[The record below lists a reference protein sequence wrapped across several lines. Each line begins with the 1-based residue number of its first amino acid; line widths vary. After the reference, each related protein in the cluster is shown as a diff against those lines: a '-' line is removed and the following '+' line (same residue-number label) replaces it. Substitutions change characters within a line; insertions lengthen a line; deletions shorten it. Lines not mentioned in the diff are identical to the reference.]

1 MGIDC
6 EDFLL
11 IFFFPS
17 IYLIYVCN
25 SLQQQITGVFRPY
38 VTSSFNLHSLTA
50 TTGIVSNLVS
60 GLARLPLSKILDVWG
75 RAEGFCIMVF
85 MLTVGLVMMAACD
98 SVETFCAAQVFYWVG
113 YTGITYVLAVVI
125 ADTTKLRNRGLM
137 FGIANTPFIFT
148 TWAGGPA
155 AESFLAG
162 PGWRWGFG
170 SFAIISPFIYMS
182 LPILFWITTRKANA
196 KGMIK
201 PRAASGRTVLQSI
214 WFYTVELD
222 LFGLLLICAGLS
234 LFLLTASIYSYQEKQ
249 WESPLIICF
258 LVFGILLLI
267 MFGIWEKFFAP
278 KCFLPMAMLFDRT
291 VFGSCIYA
299 ALAFASFYIWNSYF
313 FSFLVVVNNQTVTH
327 ASYIT
332 NIYSIGSCFWA
343 VIVGLLIRYTGRFK
357 WLPLY
362 FGCPIS
368 VLGVALMVVFR
379 QPNVNIGYIIMCQIF
394 IAFGGGTTVIVQQLA
409 ATAAVDHSSVA
420 VVLAIQY
427 AFANVGGAIGQSLAS
442 AIWTGVFPDRLQKY
456 LPEESIGN
464 ISSIYG
470 DMTVQ
475 SSYPI
480 DSPTRQAI
488 MRAYGDAQR
497 HMLIG
502 GACFLAV
509 GWFFILIWRDI
520 SVRHNK
526 QTKGNV
532 L

>member
-1 MGIDC
+1 MLEGTKTNS
-6 EDFLL
+6 FVR
-11 IFFFPS
+11 S
-17 IYLIYVCN
+17 IYLIYVCD

-38 VTSSFNLHSLTA
+38 VTSNFNLHSLTA
-50 TTGIVSNLVS
+50 TTGILSNLIS

-85 MLTVGLVMMAACD
+85 MLTLGLIMMAACD

-125 ADTTKLRNRGLM
+125 SDTTSLKNRGLM
-137 FGIANTPFIFT
+137 FGITSTPFIFT

-155 AESFLAG
+155 AERFLEG

-170 SFAIISPFIYMS
+170 SFAIITPVICMS
-182 LPILFWITTRKANA
+182 LPIVFWIASRKAANQ
-196 KGMIK
+196 GLMK
-201 PRAASGRTVLQSI
+201 PRAASGRTVMQSI

-222 LFGLLLICAGLS
+222 LLGLLLICAGLS
-234 LFLLTASIYSYQEKQ
+234 LFLLPASLYSYQKDQ
-249 WESPLIICF
+249 WESPMIICM

-267 MFGIWEKFFAP
+267 IFGLYEKFVAP
-278 KCFLPMAMLFDRT
+278 KSFLPMGMLFDRT
-291 VFGSCIYA
+291 VFGSCVYA
-299 ALAFASFYIWNSYF
+299 ALAFASFYIWNSFF
-313 FSFLVVVNNQTVTH
+313 FSFLVVVNNQSVTH

-343 VIVGLLIRYTGRFK
+343 VVVGLLIKFSGRFK

-362 FGCPIS
+362 FGVPIS

-379 QPNVNIGYIIMCQIF
+379 QPDVNIGYIIMCQIF
-394 IAFGGGTTVIVQQLA
+394 IAFGGGTTVICQQIA
-409 ATAAVDHSSVA
+409 ATAAVDHGSIA

-442 AIWTGVFPDRLQKY
+442 AIWTGVFPERLLRY
-456 LPEESIGN
+456 LPEESIEN
-464 ISSIYG
+464 YANIYG

-475 SSYPI
+475 SSYPVG
-480 DSPTRQAI
+480 SPTRVAI
-488 MRAYGDAQR
+488 TQAYGDAQR
-497 HMLIG
+497 YMLIG
-502 GACFLAV
+502 GACFLAF
-509 GWFFILIWRDI
+509 GWFFTLIWRDI
-520 SVRHNK
+520 SVRHSK

-532 L
+532 F